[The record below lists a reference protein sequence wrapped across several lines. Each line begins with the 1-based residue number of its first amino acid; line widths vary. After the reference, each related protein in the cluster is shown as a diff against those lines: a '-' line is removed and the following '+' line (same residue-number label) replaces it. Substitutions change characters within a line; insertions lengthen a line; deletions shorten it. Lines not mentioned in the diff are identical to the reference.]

1 MADSAPLLP
10 AEKPERRGDVVIAL
24 PDRDDL
30 DSQQA
35 PPVADAASGRGWVL
49 RRAAAAVMVLAA
61 LAVAGHC
68 YRLYYSPE
76 TAARLWGQEWKWSQ
90 GGASSS
96 FLLPLYPKKPGVE
109 AEEGST
115 AALPERFVL

>member
-10 AEKPERRGDVVIAL
+10 AEKPELRGDVVIAL
-24 PDRDDL
+24 PDRHDA
-30 DSQQA
+30 A
-35 PPVADAASGRGWVL
+35 PAADAASTRGWML
-49 RRAAAAVMVLAA
+49 LRAAAAAVVMVLAA

-96 FLLPLYPKKPGVE
+96 FLLPLYPKKAGVK
-109 AEEGST
+109 AKLGST